1 MNLRDL
7 ISDWLW
13 DRRYARLE
21 HEADRLRRGRVKP
34 PLIVWANGTWGI
46 WSHATDK
53 RLAEIETEQAFMCG
67 FEAPHEMSAPSTT
80 IH

>member
-21 HEADRLRRGRVKP
+21 REANRLRRNRVNP
-34 PLIVWANGTWGI
+34 PPVVWANGTWGI
-46 WSHATDK
+46 WSFAIDR
-53 RLAEIETEQAFMCG
+53 RLSEIEAEQAVMCG
-67 FEAPHEMSAPSTT
+67 FETVPAGVTVH
-80 IH
+80 